1 MSPRLGPG
9 SDFTYTAI
17 ADADRLHFIYT
28 EIHRAGG
35 IVFYLHRMM
44 VFRTSIQYNFR
55 RASRGREGCNYSI
68 YVYVDKELCTYG
80 SFIPSKTAISP
91 PNPPRVASHQ

>member
-28 EIHRAGG
+28 ERWFFLHLRKYIARAELYFLYTERWFFAL
-35 IVFYLHRMM
+35 V
-44 VFRTSIQYNFR
+44 YNTIFAAL
-55 RASRGREGCNYSI
+55 RADAKVVIIRI
-68 YVYVDKELCTYG
+68 
-80 SFIPSKTAISP
+80 
-91 PNPPRVASHQ
+91 

>member
-9 SDFTYTAI
+9 SDFTYTEI

-35 IVFYLHRMM
+35 IVFYLDR
-44 VFRTSIQYNFR
+44 FPRKTSQPNTRWKPLHEIDQLSYMRPSGEKQHSFAIVHSTIFAAL
-55 RASRGREGCNYSI
+55 RADEKGVIIRI
-68 YVYVDKELCTYG
+68 
-80 SFIPSKTAISP
+80 
-91 PNPPRVASHQ
+91 